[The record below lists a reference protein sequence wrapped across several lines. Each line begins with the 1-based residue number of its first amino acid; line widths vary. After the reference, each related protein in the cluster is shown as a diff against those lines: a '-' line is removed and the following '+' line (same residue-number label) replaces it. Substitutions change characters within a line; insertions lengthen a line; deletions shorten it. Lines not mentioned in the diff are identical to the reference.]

1 MPENIIKAYTY
12 GSGLVPVSN
21 IIEPGMRLYEDRN
34 FRLLGFVDRDKVPRE
49 SFMGEVEIVVP
60 LDAGSQER
68 NVVTNKIF
76 TALIHSLRT
85 LKKYGLAR
93 YVPRNSKAGVN
104 PRLVALI
111 PHAN

>member
-1 MPENIIKAYTY
+1 
-12 GSGLVPVSN
+12 
-21 IIEPGMRLYEDRN
+21 MRLYEDRN
-34 FRLLGFVDRDKVPRE
+34 FKLLGFVDRNKVPRE

-60 LDAGSQER
+60 LDDPDKQL
-68 NVVTNKIF
+68 NIVTNKIF

>member
-1 MPENIIKAYTY
+1 MK
-12 GSGLVPVSN
+12 
-21 IIEPGMRLYEDRN
+21 LYEDRN
-34 FRLLGFVDRDKVPRE
+34 FKLLGFVDRHKVPRE
-49 SFMGEVEIVVP
+49 SFMGEVEIAVP
-60 LDAGSQER
+60 LDDANKEK
-68 NVVTNKIF
+68 NIITNKIF

-85 LKKYGLAR
+85 LRKYGLAR